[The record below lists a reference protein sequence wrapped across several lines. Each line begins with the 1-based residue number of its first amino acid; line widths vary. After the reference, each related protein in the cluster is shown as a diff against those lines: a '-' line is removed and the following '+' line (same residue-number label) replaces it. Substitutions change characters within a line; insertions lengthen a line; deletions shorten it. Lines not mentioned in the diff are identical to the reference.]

1 MPSKSK
7 KQRDAMRAACHDKE
21 TRKAM
26 GISKEQACEWVRED
40 EKRRESTKSTKNTK
54 RSAMRRKKK

>member
-7 KQRDAMRAACHDKE
+7 KQAKAMRAACHDPK

-26 GISKEQACEWVRED
+26 GISKKAACEWSKED
-40 EKRRESTKSTKNTK
+40 SKLAKRMVK
-54 RSAMRRKKK
+54 RG

>member
-7 KQRDAMRAACHDKE
+7 KQREAMRAACHDAE

-26 GISKEQACEWVRED
+26 GISKKQACEWVEED
-40 EKRRESTKSTKNTK
+40 QKVSGKKK
-54 RSAMRRKKK
+54 RKKKKNTRSKQ